1 MEKDVLFGKYKMG
14 KLLGQG
20 AFAKVYFAKNIH
32 TAQSVAIKV
41 INKQKIVEQPNMMC
55 KIEREI
61 SIMGRLRHPNIVRL
75 YEVLA
80 CKRKIY
86 FVIELAKGG
95 EFYAK
100 AAKGP
105 FTEELSRKYFQQLIS
120 AVGYCHFRGVYHRD
134 LKPGNILLGA
144 NGKIKVTDFGLS
156 AIKVIKDHIRPDG
169 MLHTQCG
176 TPAYVAP
183 EILRRRGYDGA
194 GVDVW
199 SCGVILYV
207 LTAGYLPFND
217 PNMMAMYRKIYQG
230 DYRCPTWM
238 SDDLTHFLG
247 RLLET
252 NPKTRI
258 TIDEIVHDP
267 WFRKGGLFKDKGPE
281 FEFPFYHDKDRKDLD
296 DGFLCHTVQQ
306 LQQQKQEVMGE
317 EASTSTPLNAFD
329 LISFSRGLDLSGLF
343 NKNYNPF
350 EDSEKFISGFSEDE
364 IISTIREVAAELDV
378 KVHMT
383 KKECVMDLV
392 GSIGN
397 FIARVEV
404 NQLTENLVIVEV
416 KIKGGDSDSVS
427 ENDIWKKKLMP
438 KLSGLIYDFDSQHVE
453 EIDTA
458 TEPELSLAISVD

>member
-1 MEKDVLFGKYKMG
+1 
-14 KLLGQG
+14 
-20 AFAKVYFAKNIH
+20 
-32 TAQSVAIKV
+32 
-41 INKQKIVEQPNMMC
+41 
-55 KIEREI
+55 
-61 SIMGRLRHPNIVRL
+61 MGRLRHPNIVRL

-80 CKRKIY
+80 SEQKIY
-86 FVIELAKGG
+86 FIIELARGG
-95 EFYAK
+95 ELYAK
-100 AAKGP
+100 LAKGR

-134 LKPGNILLGA
+134 LKPGNLLLGS
-144 NGKIKVTDFGLS
+144 NGKLKVADFGL
-156 AIKVIKDHIRPDG
+156 AAVKVIKDHIRPDG
-169 MLHTQCG
+169 MLRTVCG
-176 TPAYVAP
+176 TPEFMAP
-183 EILRRRGYDGA
+183 EIIARKAYDGA
-194 GVDVW
+194 MVDIW
-199 SCGVILYV
+199 ACGVILYF
-207 LTAGYLPFND
+207 LTAGYLPFNHPD
-217 PNMMAMYRKIYQG
+217 TRAMFRKIYQG
-230 DYRCPTWM
+230 NYRCPTWM
-238 SDDLTHFLG
+238 SDDLTRFLG

-252 NPKTRI
+252 NPETRI

-267 WFRKGGLFKDKGPE
+267 WFRNGGLFKDKDKGPE
-281 FEFPFYHDKDRKDLD
+281 FEFQFYHDKDRKDLD
-296 DGFLCHTVQQ
+296 DGFLSHTVQQ
-306 LQQQKQEVMGE
+306 LKQQQQKQQVMKE
-317 EASTSTPLNAFD
+317 EASTSTSISNPLNAFD

-416 KIKGGDSDSVS
+416 KIKGGDSVS

-438 KLSGLIYDFDSQHVE
+438 KLSGLIYN
-453 EIDTA
+453 TA
-458 TEPELSLAISVD
+458 